1 MWDELAAAAW
11 MDPPLITEKEARYMS
26 VDVNQ
31 GAAYGNTPTWT
42 DKDNPRPGAQLI
54 EIQGSGSGEIQQN
67 VRDEGTDTTGP
78 LRMPDTNLQT
88 PIRTIYFARR
98 SSRMCYRPEKAA

>member
-11 MDPPLITEKEARYMS
+11 IDPPLITEKEARYMS

-54 EIQGSGSGEIQQN
+54 EIQKELDLARFNKIF
-67 VRDEGTDTTGP
+67 VDLMKAP
-78 LRMPDTNLQT
+78 T
-88 PIRTIYFARR
+88 PPAH
-98 SSRMCYRPEKAA
+98 